1 MNKIVPPQF
10 SRPVTADSSELQ
22 ALLDYIAEGSAARDL
37 KRVHPY
43 EAVSLIRQA
52 KLGALRIATAEG
64 GGGSSFRELFEVVI
78 RLGEA
83 DSNVAHILRN
93 HFAFVERYAR
103 PAGVEQRSKWLQ
115 AVISGAIVGLAN
127 SELGNP
133 VVGSKA
139 LSTTLTPDGDGYR
152 LDGIKYYS
160 TGTLYSDLVL
170 VRAVALDGA
179 MASAII
185 PVDRQGVELVDDWD
199 GFGQR
204 LSGTGTT
211 RLTNVRVER
220 NEVILDAP
228 GVGYG
233 VLYASTLPQLY
244 LTAVNAGILRSIL
257 RDAKALIHSRER
269 TFYFASAERTVDD
282 PTLHQTIGQIASN
295 AFAAETLVLAAAD
308 AQDVVAAARDAG
320 KDDTELAHR
329 AAVLAAKAKVV
340 VDELAIRGGGLLFDV
355 GGASATKKL
364 YNLDRHWRNA
374 RTLASHNPATYKARL
389 IGEYEIKGARLPTG
403 GFF

>member
-10 SRPVTADSSELQ
+10 SRPITANSSELP
-22 ALLDYIAEGSAARDL
+22 ALLDYIAEGAAARDL
-37 KRVHPY
+37 ERAHPY

-83 DSNVAHILRN
+83 DPNVAHILRN

-103 PAGVEQRSKWLQ
+103 PAGVEQRDKWLQ
-115 AVISGAIVGLAN
+115 AVVSGAIVGLAN

-133 VVGSKA
+133 VVGSKS

-152 LDGIKYYS
+152 LDGTKYYS

-170 VRAVALDGA
+170 VRAVGA
-179 MASAII
+179 GGTMASAII
-185 PVDRQGVELVDDWD
+185 PVNREGVDLVDDWD

-204 LSGTGTT
+204 LTGTGTT
-211 RLTNVRVER
+211 VLRNVRVEAD
-220 NEVILDAP
+220 EVIFDAP
-228 GVGYG
+228 GIGYG

-244 LTAVNAGILRSIL
+244 LTAISAGILRGIL
-257 RDAKALIHSRER
+257 RDAKALLRGRER
-269 TFYFASAERTVDD
+269 TFYFASAERAVDD

-308 AQDVVAAARDAG
+308 AQDVLAAARDAG
-320 KDDTELAHR
+320 KDDDELAHR
-329 AAVLAAKAKVV
+329 AAILAAKAKVV

-364 YNLDRHWRNA
+364 HNLDRHWRNA

-389 IGEYEIKGARLPTG
+389 IGEYEIKGTPLPTG